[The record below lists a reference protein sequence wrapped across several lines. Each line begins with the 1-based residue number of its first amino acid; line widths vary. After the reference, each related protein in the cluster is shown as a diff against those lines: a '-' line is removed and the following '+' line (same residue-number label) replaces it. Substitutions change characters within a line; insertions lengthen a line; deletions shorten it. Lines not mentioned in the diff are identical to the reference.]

1 MPRPNG
7 TVFLQLDETRPVAL
21 WFTRAVDPNIEY
33 VLKTARQRGVSFIRL
48 WYVDVLGT
56 LKGVAFPISELEN
69 AIEDGVGFD
78 GSALEGGTRRAEQDV
93 VARPDFSGFQVLP
106 WRRDSNVGRMFADIE
121 LPDGTPF
128 DGDPRAV
135 LSNVVARAEQLGFSP
150 QFGVEH
156 EFYLFQ
162 TLPEDGPPK
171 PLAAGGYFD
180 LTPNDIATDFRR
192 NSINFLEQLGI
203 PVVASYH
210 EAGPTQ
216 QEVVLAHA
224 DALSTADA
232 VMTFRMAMKQAA
244 DQLGCYASFMP
255 KPLAGEPGSG
265 MHVHVSLFGDGDE
278 NVFHDPAQPNAPL
291 SVIGEQFMAGVLH
304 HAGEI
309 TAVTNQ
315 WVNSYTRLAD
325 GKEAPN
331 AVTWSRRLS
340 NPLVRVPG
348 HRPGRAS
355 AKRIEVRSPD
365 AGCNPHLVFALVLA
379 AGLRGIER
387 EYALPLETTDTQTGP
402 AQRLPY
408 DLREATD
415 RFEQSALVRETLG
428 DRMVGWFVA
437 NKRRDWDAFAREVT
451 DFELRQ
457 SLPRL

>member
-1 MPRPNG
+1 M
-7 TVFLQLDETRPVAL
+7 
-21 WFTRAVDPNIEY
+21 DPNIEY
-33 VLKTARQRGVSFIRL
+33 VLKTARQRGVSFVRL
-48 WYVDVLGT
+48 WYVDVVGS

-93 VARPDFSGFQVLP
+93 VARPDVSGFQVLP
-106 WRRDSNVGRMFADIE
+106 WRRDSNVGRMYADIE

-135 LSNVVARAEQLGFSP
+135 LKKVVERAEALGFSP

-162 TLPEDGPPK
+162 SLPESGAPT

-180 LTPNDIATDFRR
+180 LTPDDIANDFRR

-203 PVVASYH
+203 PVVSSYH
-210 EAGPTQ
+210 EAGPAQ

-232 VMTFRMAMKQAA
+232 IMTFRMAMKQAA
-244 DQLGCYASFMP
+244 HQLGCYASFMP

-265 MHVHVSLFGDGDE
+265 MHVHVSLFGDGEE
-278 NVFHDPAQPNAPL
+278 NLFHDPEQPNAPL
-291 SVIGEQFMAGVLH
+291 STVGERFMAGVLE

-309 TAVTNQ
+309 TAATNQ
-315 WVNSYTRLAD
+315 WVNSYTRLA
-325 GKEAPN
+325 GGQEAPN

-348 HRPGRAS
+348 HRPGRAT
-355 AKRIEVRSPD
+355 AKRIEIRSPD
-365 AGCNPHLVFALVLA
+365 AGSNPYLVFALVLA

-387 EYALPLETTDTQTGP
+387 EYALPLETTDTHNGP
-402 AQRLPY
+402 TQRLPY
-408 DLREATD
+408 DLRDATD
-415 RFEQSALVRETLG
+415 RFAQSELVRETLG
-428 DRMVGWFVA
+428 DRMVEWFVA
-437 NKRRDWDAFAREVT
+437 NKRRDTQAYAREVT

>member
-1 MPRPNG
+1 M
-7 TVFLQLDETRPVAL
+7 
-21 WFTRAVDPNIEY
+21 DPNIEY

-93 VARPDFSGFQVLP
+93 VARPDVSGFQVLP
-106 WRRDSNVGRMFADIE
+106 WRPDSNVGRMYADIE

-135 LSNVVARAEQLGFSP
+135 LKQVVARAESLGFSP

-162 TLPEDGPPK
+162 SLPEHGAPIPV
-171 PLAAGGYFD
+171 AAGGYFD
-180 LTPNDIATDFRR
+180 LTPNDIASDFRR

-203 PVVASYH
+203 PVVAGYH
-210 EAGPTQ
+210 EAGPAQ

-232 VMTFRMAMKQAA
+232 IMTFRMAMKQAA
-244 DQLGCYASFMP
+244 YQLGSYASFMP

-265 MHVHVSLFGDGDE
+265 MHVHVSLFGGEE

-291 SVIGEQFMAGVLH
+291 SVIGERFMAGVLH
-304 HAGEI
+304 HASEI

-315 WVNSYTRLAD
+315 WVNSYTRLA
-325 GKEAPN
+325 GGQEAPN

-348 HRPGRAS
+348 HRPGRAT
-355 AKRIEVRSPD
+355 AKRIEVRTPD
-365 AGCNPHLVFALVLA
+365 AGCNPYLVFALVLA

-387 EYALPLETTDTQTGP
+387 EYALPLETTDTQPGK
-402 AQRLPY
+402 AERLPY

-415 RFEQSALVRETLG
+415 RFEQSELVRETLG
-428 DRMVGWFVA
+428 ERMVGWFVE
-437 NKRRDWDAFAREVT
+437 NKRRDWDAYSREVT

>member
-1 MPRPNG
+1 MKSG
-7 TVFLQLDETRPVAL
+7 AWCSGSLVG
-21 WFTRAVDPNIEY
+21 VDHNIEY

-93 VARPDFSGFQVLP
+93 IARPDIAGFQVLP
-106 WRRDSNVGRMFADIE
+106 WREDSNVGRMFADIE
-121 LPDGTPF
+121 LPDGTAF

-135 LSNVVARAEQLGFSP
+135 LKRVICEAQKAGLTP
-150 QFGVEH
+150 QFGVEL

-162 TLPEDGPPK
+162 SLPEDGPPK
-171 PLAAGGYFD
+171 PVASGGYFD

-203 PVVASYH
+203 PVRASYH

-224 DALSTADA
+224 DALSTADSIL
-232 VMTFRMAMKQAA
+232 TFRMAMKQAA
-244 DQLGCYASFMP
+244 HQLGCYASFMP

-265 MHVHVSLFGDGDE
+265 MHVHVSLFDE
-278 NVFHDPAQPNAPL
+278 QDRNVFHDDDEPNAPL
-291 SVIGEQFMAGVLH
+291 SRRGEQFMAGVLR
-304 HAGEI
+304 HAPEF

-325 GKEAPN
+325 GREAPN
-331 AVTWSRRLS
+331 AVNWSRFLS

-355 AKRIEVRSPD
+355 AKRIELRSPD
-365 AGCNPHLVFALVLA
+365 AGCNPHLVFALTLA
-379 AGLRGIER
+379 AGMRGIER
-387 EYALPLETTDTQTGP
+387 EYALPPETTDVQAGSTE
-402 AQRLPY
+402 RLPH
-408 DLREATD
+408 DLREAID
-415 RFEQSALVRETLG
+415 QFERSELVRETLG
-428 DRMVGWFVA
+428 DRLVGWFVA
-437 NKRRDWDAFAREVT
+437 NKRRDWDAFSREVT
-451 DFELRQ
+451 DFERRQ
-457 SLPRL
+457 SLPQL